1 MKTFLIAALAG
12 VALMLGFTPA
22 ASADPPPSFGS
33 GFYLV
38 GTDIPAGTYH
48 TNGPDADDIVKLCI
62 WQRKKDDSGSM
73 ASIKSS
79 NMVGGPNTVTAQ
91 NGEYLQ
97 LTGCTWTKR

>member
-1 MKTFLIAALAG
+1 MKILATLIAAAALTLGLVPLAH
-12 VALMLGFTPA
+12 
-22 ASADPPPSFGS
+22 ADPPPSFGS
-33 GFYLV
+33 GLYLV

-48 TNGPDADDIVKLCI
+48 TNGPDDADIMKLCI
-62 WQRKKDDSGSM
+62 WQRKKDDSGSF